1 MKFCPGIYESDVLLS
16 WFSKQYQPAS
26 QNHINYSLV
35 MEPGHDENEAAKTL
49 ENFLTIRKC
58 MSNLFPPVE
67 FSDGIKK
74 THSCNL
80 AGNMNALMWSA
91 KAVTP
96 SKTASCITRASR
108 AI

>member
-1 MKFCPGIYESDVLLS
+1 
-16 WFSKQYQPAS
+16 
-26 QNHINYSLV
+26 

-58 MSNLFPPVE
+58 MSNLFPPLE

-80 AGNMNALMWSA
+80 AGNMSALMWSA
-91 KAVTP
+91 KAVTL
-96 SKTASCITRASR
+96 SKTAS
-108 AI
+108 